1 MERSPDKPF
10 HVLIG
15 VCGGIAAYKAAE
27 AVSRFRK
34 EGCEVT
40 VAMTEAA
47 CRFVAPL
54 TFAALSGRAV
64 LDRLLPDGSAGGQAV
79 YPHLF
84 PASDADAFIVM
95 PATAHTI
102 AKLASGWAGDVV
114 SACALS
120 LRDDCLKVFCPA
132 MNSGMW
138 CNPAVQR
145 NSRLLEER
153 GWVRLGPE
161 RGLLACGTE
170 GEGRMVEPA
179 AVVDAVL
186 ERLRGPLPLKGRRV
200 LILSGP
206 TREYIDPVRFISN
219 GSSGKMG
226 RALAEVAAE
235 MGAEVS
241 FVSGPVSDGDLPR
254 AARIEIRR
262 VVSAQEMLEAARAEF
277 DRADVVIF
285 AAAVADW
292 RPKGGARPDKLP
304 KGAEL
309 SALELEPTPDIAAQL
324 NAKKKPGQVAI
335 GFALQTGDGRPEARQ
350 KLYGKAFDAIVLNG
364 PEAIGGERGR
374 YYWIDRAGGEEEWG
388 VLGKRACAREILG
401 RAVEM
406 L

>member
-1 MERSPDKPF
+1 MERAPDKPF
-10 HVLIG
+10 HVVIG
-15 VCGGIAAYKAAE
+15 VCGGIGAYKAAE

-34 EGCEVT
+34 EGFEVT

-47 CRFVAPL
+47 CRFIAPL

-64 LDRLLPDGSAGGQAV
+64 LDRLLPDGSSGGQAV

-84 PASDADAFIVM
+84 PASEADAFVVM

-102 AKLASGWAGDVV
+102 AKLAMGWAGDVV

-138 CNPAVQR
+138 RNPAVQR
-145 NSRLLEER
+145 NARLLEEL

-161 RGLLACGTE
+161 RGRLACGTE

-179 AVVDAVL
+179 DIVHSVL
-186 ERLRGPLPLKGRRV
+186 ERLRGPRPLRGRRV

-206 TREYIDPVRFISN
+206 TREYIDAVRFISN

-241 FVSGPVSDGDLPR
+241 FVTGPVSEEELPR
-254 AARIEIRR
+254 AAGIETRC
-262 VVSAQEMLEAARAEF
+262 VVSAQEMLEAARSEF
-277 DRADVVIF
+277 DRAEVVIF

-292 RPKGGARPDKLP
+292 RPKGGARPDKMP
-304 KGAEL
+304 KGTEVP
-309 SALELEPTPDIAAQL
+309 ALELEPTPDIAAQL
-324 NAKKKPGQVAI
+324 NAAKKPGQMAV
-335 GFALQTGDGRPEARQ
+335 GFALQTGDGREEARR
-350 KLYGKAFDAIVLNG
+350 KLREKAFDAILLNG
-364 PEAIGGERGR
+364 PEAIGSEEAR
-374 YYWIDRAGGEEEWG
+374 YYWIDRKGVEEEWG
-388 VLGKRACAREILG
+388 VLSKRACARKIIE
-401 RAVEM
+401 RVVAV